1 MVCGITENHYFC
13 TTDPRYYYRI
23 YQKSDTMSTISK
35 DYNTS
40 RKKLALPEYGRNV
53 HNMVDLLMQMEDR
66 ERRNKA
72 AQTLIDIM
80 GNLNPYLRDI
90 PDFKHKLW
98 DHLAIMANFKLDI
111 DYPYSPPS
119 PDILFEKPHKV
130 PYCQRDIK
138 YRHYGHTMNLMIKK
152 AQEFEEGK
160 EKDILVYQLANH
172 MKKSYLAWNK
182 DAVED
187 DKILDDLSL
196 ISNGELKYKDMELAE
211 VKNNIP
217 RQPYPTKQKSPRRGN
232 QTKRH

>member
-1 MVCGITENHYFC
+1 
-13 TTDPRYYYRI
+13 
-23 YQKSDTMSTISK
+23 MSTNSK

-53 HNMVDLLMQMEDR
+53 HNMVDLLMQIEDR
-66 ERRNKA
+66 DYRNKA

-111 DYPYSPPS
+111 DYPYNPPS
-119 PDILFEKPHKV
+119 PEILFEKPNKV

-138 YRHYGHTMNLMIKK
+138 YRHYGHTMELMIKK

-160 EKDILVYQLANH
+160 EKDVLVYQLANH
-172 MKKSYLAWNK
+172 MKKSYLTWNK

-187 DKILDDLSL
+187 EKILDDLSL
-196 ISNGELKYKDMELAE
+196 ISNGMLEYKDMELAE
-211 VKNNIP
+211 VKSSPP
-217 RQPYPTKQKSPRRGN
+217 RQAYPVKQRTPRRGN
-232 QTKRH
+232 QPKRHG